1 MTKKWLFLIFI
12 ASVLISCGK
21 RKADLL
27 LYNAH
32 IYTLDSLSTIVEAVL
47 IKDGKIMAIGTTKQL
62 QDAYEISESTDLKG
76 AFVYPGFID
85 AHSHFYGLGTF
96 NYAVS
101 LFDISSTEDL
111 VKKCKEFYKQNP
123 KPYLIGRSW
132 DQNKFSNKQY
142 PDNEALSAAFPDI
155 PVLLKRVDGHAALAN
170 KKALELANLNIQSKI
185 DGGELLNKDR
195 KLTGI
200 LIDNAV
206 EYVERIMPSF
216 TLNEKIQ
223 ALKEAQKI
231 CFENGLSSVCDAG
244 LEPATIMLIDSLQN
258 AGILDIRIY
267 AMIAAND
274 KNVSEWVNKSP
285 IKTDKLNA
293 GSFKMYCDG
302 ALGSRG
308 AMLKKPYSD
317 AHNHFG
323 LFVTN
328 AAKAEE
334 YISKIIKSKYQLNTH
349 CIGDSANKLILD
361 LYAKYLQPNNDR
373 RWRIEHAQ
381 VLDAPDFEKFAK
393 YKIIPSV
400 QPTHATSDM
409 YWAQDRLGKERIK
422 YAYAYK
428 KLLDQNHWM
437 PLGTDFPVEYV
448 NPMYT
453 FYAAVSRQDA
463 KGFPDKGFESEN
475 ALTREE
481 ALKGMTI
488 WAAKAAFE
496 EHEKGSIEPGKFAD
510 FTILSLDLMHAPLL
524 EIRNTKAL
532 SVYVAGKKKI

>member
-1 MTKKWLFLIFI
+1 
-12 ASVLISCGK
+12 
-21 RKADLL
+21 
-27 LYNAH
+27 
-32 IYTLDSLSTIVEAVL
+32 LS
-47 IKDGKIMAIGTTKQL
+47 KNG
-62 QDAYEISESTDLKG
+62 
-76 AFVYPGFID
+76 
-85 AHSHFYGLGTF
+85 
-96 NYAVS
+96 
-101 LFDISSTEDL
+101 
-111 VKKCKEFYKQNP
+111 
-123 KPYLIGRSW
+123 
-132 DQNKFSNKQY
+132 
-142 PDNEALSAAFPDI
+142 
-155 PVLLKRVDGHAALAN
+155 
-170 KKALELANLNIQSKI
+170 
-185 DGGELLNKDR
+185 
-195 KLTGI
+195 KLTGV

-206 EYVERIMPSF
+206 EYVERIMPTFS
-216 TLNEKIQ
+216 THEKIE

-244 LEPATIMLIDSLQN
+244 LEPETILLIDSLQK
-258 AGILDIRIY
+258 AGTLDIRIY

-274 KNVSEWVNKSP
+274 KNVSEWVNKSA

-334 YISKIIKSKYQLNTH
+334 YINKIIKSKYQLNTH

-361 LYAKYLQPNNDR
+361 LYAKYLTTGNDR

-381 VLDAPDFEKFAK
+381 VLDVSDFEKFAK
-393 YKIIPSV
+393 YHIIPSV

-409 YWAQDRLGKERIK
+409 YWATERLGKERIK

-448 NPMYT
+448 NPIYT
-453 FYAAVSRQDA
+453 FYAAVSRKDA

-475 ALTREE
+475 ALSRDE

-510 FTILSLDLMHAPLL
+510 FTILSLDLMHAPLI

-532 SVYVAGKKKI
+532 AVYVAGKKKL

>member
-1 MTKKWLFLIFI
+1 MIKKWLFIIFI
-12 ASVLISCGK
+12 AFVLISCSK

-27 LYNAH
+27 LYNGH
-32 IYTLDSLSTIVEAVL
+32 ICTLDSLTNLAEAV
-47 IKDGKIMAIGTTKQL
+47 IVKDGKIVATGTTKQL
-62 QDAYEISESTDLKG
+62 LEAYEIAEKTDLKG
-76 AFVYPGFID
+76 AYVYPGFID

-101 LFDISSTEDL
+101 LYDVKSTEEL
-111 VKKCKEFYKQNP
+111 LRLCKEFYTLNP
-123 KPYLIGRSW
+123 KTYLIGRGW

-142 PDNEALSAAFPDI
+142 PDNESLSAAFPDI
-155 PVLLKRVDGHAALAN
+155 PVLLKRIDGHAALAN
-170 KKALELANLNIQSKI
+170 NKALEMANLNIQSKI
-185 DGGELLNKDR
+185 DGGELLSNKG
-195 KLTGI
+195 KLTGL

-206 EYVERIMPSF
+206 EYVERVMPSF
-216 TLNEKIQ
+216 SLNEKIE

-244 LEPATIMLIDSLQN
+244 LEPETILLIDSLQKS
-258 AGILDIRIY
+258 GTLDIRIY

-274 KNVSEWVNKSP
+274 KNISEWVNKSP

-334 YISKIIKSKYQLNTH
+334 YISKIVKSKYQLNTH

-361 LYAKYLQPNNDR
+361 LYAKYLTPSNDK

-381 VLDAPDFEKFAK
+381 VLDVSDFEKFSK
-393 YKIIPSV
+393 YRIIPSV

-409 YWAQDRLGKERIK
+409 YWAEERLGNERIK

-453 FYAAVSRQDA
+453 FYAAVSRKDA

-475 ALTREE
+475 ALSREE

-510 FTILSLDLMHAPLL
+510 FTILSLDLMQAPLI

-532 SVYVAGKKKI
+532 AVYVAGKKKL

>member
-1 MTKKWLFLIFI
+1 MIKKCLSLIFI
-12 ASVLISCGK
+12 AFVLISCSK

-27 LYNAH
+27 LYNGY
-32 IYTLDSLSTIVEAVL
+32 ICTLDSLSTMAEAVL
-47 IKDGKIMAIGTTKQL
+47 VKDGKIVATGTTKQL
-62 QDAYEISESTDLKG
+62 QEAYDIAEKTDLKG
-76 AFVYPGFID
+76 AYVYPGFID

-101 LFDISSTEDL
+101 LFDVKCTEEL
-111 VKKCKEFYKQNP
+111 LRLCKEFYKLNP
-123 KPYLIGRSW
+123 KPYLIGRGW
-132 DQNKFSNKQY
+132 DQNKFYNKQY
-142 PDNEALSAAFPDI
+142 PDNESLSAAFPDI
-155 PVLLKRVDGHAALAN
+155 PVLLKRIDGHAALAN
-170 KKALELANLNIQSKI
+170 KKALEMANLNIQSKI
-185 DGGELLNKDR
+185 DGGELLSKNG
-195 KLTGI
+195 KLTGV

-206 EYVERIMPSF
+206 EYVERIMPTFS
-216 TLNEKIQ
+216 THEKIE

-244 LEPATIMLIDSLQN
+244 LEPEIILLIDSLQK
-258 AGILDIRIY
+258 AGTLDIRIY

-274 KNVSEWVNKSP
+274 KNVSEWVNKSA

-334 YISKIIKSKYQLNTH
+334 YINKIIKSKYQLNTH

-361 LYAKYLQPNNDR
+361 LYAKYLTTGNDR

-381 VLDAPDFEKFAK
+381 VLDVSDFEKFAK
-393 YKIIPSV
+393 YHIIPSV

-409 YWAQDRLGKERIK
+409 YWATERLGKERIK

-453 FYAAVSRQDA
+453 FYAAVSRKDA

-475 ALTREE
+475 ALSRDE

-510 FTILSLDLMHAPLL
+510 FTILSLDLMHAPLI

-532 SVYVAGKKKI
+532 AVYVAGKKKL

>member
-1 MTKKWLFLIFI
+1 MIKKWLSLIFI
-12 ASVLISCGK
+12 AFILISCGK

-27 LYNAH
+27 LYNGY
-32 IYTLDSLSTIVEAVL
+32 ICTLDSLSTMAEAVL
-47 IKDGKIMAIGTTKQL
+47 VKDGKIVATGTTKQL
-62 QDAYEISESTDLKG
+62 QEAYEIAEKTDLKG
-76 AFVYPGFID
+76 AYVYPGFID

-101 LFDISSTEDL
+101 LFDVKSTEEL
-111 VKKCKEFYKQNP
+111 LRLCKEFYKLNP
-123 KPYLIGRSW
+123 KPYLIGRGW
-132 DQNKFSNKQY
+132 DQNKFYDKQY
-142 PDNEALSAAFPDI
+142 PDNESLSADFTDI
-155 PVLLKRVDGHAALAN
+155 PVLLKRIDGHAALAN
-170 KKALELANLNIQSKI
+170 KKALEMANLNIQSKI
-185 DGGELLNKDR
+185 DGGELLSKNG
-195 KLTGI
+195 KLTGV

-206 EYVERIMPSF
+206 EYVERIMPTFSIH
-216 TLNEKIQ
+216 EKIE

-244 LEPATIMLIDSLQN
+244 LEPETILLIDSLQK
-258 AGILDIRIY
+258 AGTLDIRIY

-274 KNVSEWVNKSP
+274 KNVSEWVNKSA

-334 YISKIIKSKYQLNTH
+334 YINKIIKSKYQLNTH

-361 LYAKYLQPNNDR
+361 LYAKYLKTGNDR

-381 VLDAPDFEKFAK
+381 VLDVSDFEKFAK
-393 YKIIPSV
+393 YHIIPSV

-409 YWAQDRLGKERIK
+409 YWATERLGKERIK

-453 FYAAVSRQDA
+453 FYAAVSRKDA

-475 ALTREE
+475 ALSRDE

-510 FTILSLDLMHAPLL
+510 FTILSLDLMHAPLI

-532 SVYVAGKKKI
+532 AVYVAGKKKL

>member
-1 MTKKWLFLIFI
+1 
-12 ASVLISCGK
+12 
-21 RKADLL
+21 LL
-27 LYNAH
+27 KN
-32 IYTLDSLSTIVEAVL
+32 
-47 IKDGKIMAIGTTKQL
+47 
-62 QDAYEISESTDLKG
+62 YEVSERTDLKG

-96 NYAVS
+96 NYSVS
-101 LFDISSTEDL
+101 LFDISSTEEL

-123 KPYLIGRSW
+123 KPYLIGRGW

-142 PDNEALSAAFPDI
+142 PDNEALSKAFPDI

-170 KKALELANLNIQSKI
+170 AKAIELANLNIQSKI
-185 DGGELLNKDR
+185 DGGELLSKDG

-231 CFENGLSSVCDAG
+231 CFQNGLSSLCDAG
-244 LEPATIMLIDSLQN
+244 LEPETILLIDSLQKS
-258 AGILDIRIY
+258 GTLDIRVY

-293 GSFKMYCDG
+293 SSFKMYCDG

-328 AAKAEE
+328 ANKAEE
-334 YISKIIKSKYQLNTH
+334 YISKIIKSNYQLNTH

-361 LYAKYLQPNNDR
+361 LYSKYLQPNNDR

-409 YWAQDRLGKERIK
+409 YWAEDRLGKERIK

-428 KLLDQNHWM
+428 QLLDQNHWM

-463 KGFPDKGFESEN
+463 KGFPINGFEPKN
-475 ALTREE
+475 ALSREE

-496 EHEKGSIEPGKFAD
+496 ENEKGGIEPGKFAD

-524 EIRNTKAL
+524 EIRNTKVLAT
-532 SVYVAGKKKI
+532 YVAGKKKL